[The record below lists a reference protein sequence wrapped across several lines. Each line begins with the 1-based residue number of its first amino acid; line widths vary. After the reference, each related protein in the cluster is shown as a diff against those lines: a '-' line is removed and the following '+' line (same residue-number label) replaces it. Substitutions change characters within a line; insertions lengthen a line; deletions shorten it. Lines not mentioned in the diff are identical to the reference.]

1 MSTTFN
7 DTRTDAIP
15 VVKPEERPSI
25 PRFIRKF
32 AVPIIIGWIALIALL
47 SMIVPDLDEVGKM
60 RSVSMAPTMR
70 NRWSRQSAW
79 ARYSTSTS
87 PTAR

>member
-1 MSTTFN
+1 MSTTF
-7 DTRTDAIP
+7 DDARTDTIP
-15 VVKPEERPSI
+15 VAKPAARPAI

-32 AVPIIIGWIALIALL
+32 AVPIILGWIAIIAVLNVV
-47 SMIVPDLDEVGKM
+47 VPQLDEVGKM

-79 ARYSTSTS
+79 ARCSTSTS